1 MRTLFLFSP
10 MTIILPAI
18 IGAVF
23 IAINIL
29 KKRNEKI
36 KKGLVKKFNVVFKI
50 LCCLSSIIDLVLVGF
65 ITNWAFS
72 PEEAVGIIIA
82 LIIPGILT
90 QCIYFL
96 PYLIANS
103 KGHVQETAIFILNL
117 FAGWTVIAWVI
128 ALVWAFTKKT
138 IAIPQKSLSN
148 ADEIV
153 KYKNLVDSG
162 IISAEEFEVK
172 KKELLNL
179 P

>member
-1 MRTLFLFSP
+1 MGSLFLSAITF
-10 MTIILPAI
+10 ILPAI

-36 KKGLVKKFNVVFKI
+36 KKGLVKKYNAVFKI
-50 LCCLSSIIDLVLVGF
+50 LCCLGCIIDLVLVGF

-72 PEEAVGIIIA
+72 PEEAVGIIIV
-82 LIIPGILT
+82 LIVPGILT

-103 KGHVQETAIFILNL
+103 KGHEQETAIFILNL

-128 ALVWAFTKKT
+128 ALVWAFTKKA

-148 ADEIV
+148 ADEIA
-153 KYKNLVDSG
+153 KFKNLLDSG
-162 IISAEEFEVK
+162 IITEEEFENK
-172 KKELLNL
+172 KQELLKQ
-179 P
+179 